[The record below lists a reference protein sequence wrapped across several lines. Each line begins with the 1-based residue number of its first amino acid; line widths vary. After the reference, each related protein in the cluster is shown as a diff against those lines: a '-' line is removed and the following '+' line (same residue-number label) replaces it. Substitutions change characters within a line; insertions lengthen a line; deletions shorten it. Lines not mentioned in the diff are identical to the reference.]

1 MALNISTNVASLNAQ
16 RRLTRNTSALQ
27 TSFERLSSGLRINS
41 ASDDAAGL
49 AIGQRMTSQVRGLNQ
64 AIRNANDASA
74 LAKTAEGALVET
86 GNILQRVRELAVQA
100 ANDTNNPTD
109 RAALQLEVNALTAEL
124 DRISTQTQYNG
135 INVLDGSFSGRLFQI
150 GANTGQTIEMSIQQ
164 ASTAVLGA
172 VSAVSATD
180 VTTTA
185 AVSGDLI
192 LNGVTVGDSE
202 AASDTVSSTSNASS
216 AIAKAAAINA
226 VSATSG
232 VTATVTA
239 TSVTDAAAVA
249 AGAYTT
255 GDLTINGVDIGSV
268 TTVAN
273 DSDSA
278 LRNAINAVS
287 AQTGVVAT
295 LDGSNALV
303 LTAAD
308 GRNIDLAGADTTGAA
323 ATGLATSTT
332 AGGLA
337 LESDSA
343 ISIAGAT
350 PANFGLVAG
359 STAVNTAINL
369 STQSIASQSD
379 AGTAIGVYD
388 SAIRQVA
395 SQRAS
400 LGAIMNRLESA
411 VSSLSATS
419 ENVSASRSRVM
430 DADFAAETAIFARNQ
445 ILQQAS
451 SAMLAQANTSGQIA
465 LQLLGG

>member
-27 TSFERLSSGLRINS
+27 VSFERLSSGLRINS

-64 AIRNANDASA
+64 AIRNANDAAA
-74 LAKTAEGALVET
+74 LAKTAEGALIET

-172 VSAVSATD
+172 VASVATTD
-180 VTTTA
+180 VTTNA
-185 AVSGDLI
+185 ALDGDLVV
-192 LNGVTVGDSE
+192 NGVNIAAPT
-202 AASDTVSSTSNASS
+202 AASDTVSSSGNASS

-239 TSVTDAAAVA
+239 ASVSDSQAVA
-249 AGAYTT
+249 GGSYTA
-255 GDLTINGVDIGSV
+255 GDLTINGVDIGGV
-268 TTVAN
+268 TAVAN

-278 LRNAINAVS
+278 LRNAINAIS
-287 AQTGVVAT
+287 AQTGVVAS
-295 LDGSNALV
+295 LDGANQLV

-308 GRNIDLAGADTTGAA
+308 GRNIVLAGADETGGGVTAL
-323 ATGLATSTT
+323 ATGTT
-332 AGGLA
+332 AGGIS

-343 ISIAGAT
+343 ISLAGTT
-350 PANFGLVAG
+350 PANYGLAAG

-369 STQSIASQSD
+369 STQSVASQSA
-379 AGTAIGVYD
+379 AGTTIGVYD

-400 LGAIMNRLESA
+400 LGALINRLDSA
-411 VSSLSATS
+411 MSSLSATS

-430 DADFAAETAIFARNQ
+430 DADFAAETAVFARNQ

-451 SAMLAQANTSGQIA
+451 AAMLAQANTSGQIA